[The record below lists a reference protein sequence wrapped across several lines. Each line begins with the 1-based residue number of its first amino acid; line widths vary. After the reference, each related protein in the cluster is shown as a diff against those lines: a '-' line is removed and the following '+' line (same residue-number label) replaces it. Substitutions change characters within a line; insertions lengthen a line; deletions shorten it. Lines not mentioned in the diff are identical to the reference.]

1 MRIPRIQTLLG
12 VLAIMTLVSAS
23 VKAQN
28 YGQRQYSG
36 PFVDFD
42 EFNPDY
48 QFFAPLDNTHFG
60 DFTPNLGWFFTWDKL
75 FTKTARPRNG
85 NPYSQDSAPSNGA
98 DRGSGTRISLGFMRP
113 DNLGWNVS
121 TTNIGGPNFY
131 QELIVERNNRIAEDD
146 NGGGGGGGGGGNNDD
161 PTPTQDDNNPL
172 TGQRDYILRDSI
184 NAITY
189 NSWELNR
196 TWRLKENDK
205 GRIWEPLL
213 GIRYSNLQDRFEGA
227 EYNRYDEDGLPVPPI
242 PDPNDPT
249 SPGPDDAEIEEFILQ
264 KGVHHNDMFG
274 GQLGLRWYR
283 QQSKWL
289 LSNELRFFVMN
300 NNQTIRQEQLREV
313 TQVEVGT
320 GEEPETQTRQRT
332 ITWDSDNS
340 FVWGG
345 EYRGEAAY
353 TITRDLTARFGFN
366 VLNYGKGIGRGENYG
381 DRFLTYGFNFGLTL
395 NR

>member
-1 MRIPRIQTLLG
+1 MRFPRIQTLLG
-12 VLAIMTLVSAS
+12 VLAIMTLVATS
-23 VKAQN
+23 VEAQN

-60 DFTPNLGWFFTWDKL
+60 DFTPNFGWFFTWDKL
-75 FTKTARPRNG
+75 FTKTARPRQEESYG
-85 NPYSQDSAPSNGA
+85 TF
-98 DRGSGTRISLGFMRP
+98 DRGSGKRISLGFMRP
-113 DNLGWNVS
+113 DNLGWNLS
-121 TTNIGGPNFY
+121 TTTLGGPNTY
-131 QELIVERNNRIAEDD
+131 QELIVERNNRVAEEEGGD
-146 NGGGGGGGGGGNNDD
+146 GGGGGGGGGDEEA
-161 PTPTQDDNNPL
+161 TPSQDDNNPI

-184 NAITY
+184 NAVTY
-189 NSWELNR
+189 SSWELNR

-205 GRIWEPLL
+205 GRIWEPLV
-213 GIRYSNLQDRFEGA
+213 GIRYSNFRDYFESA
-227 EYNRYDEDGLPVPPI
+227 EYNRYDEDGLPVPQI
-242 PDPNDPT
+242 PNPNNPD
-249 SPGPDDAEIEEFILQ
+249 SPAPDDAEIEEFILNQ
-264 KGVHHNDMFG
+264 GIHNNDMFG

-283 QQSKWL
+283 KQSRWL
-289 LSNELRFFVMN
+289 LSNELRFFAMN
-300 NNQTIRQEQLREV
+300 NNQSIRKDQLREV

-320 GEEPETQTRQRT
+320 GEEPESQTREQT
-332 ITWDSDNS
+332 ITWDTDNS

-366 VLNYGKGIGRGENYG
+366 VINYGKGIGRGENYG
-381 DRFLTYGFNFGLTL
+381 DRFLTYGFNFGITL

>member
-12 VLAIMTLVSAS
+12 VLAIMTLVTTSLD
-23 VKAQN
+23 AQN

-75 FTKTARPRNG
+75 FTKSARPRQEEAYG
-85 NPYSQDSAPSNGA
+85 GF

-113 DNLGWNVS
+113 DSNGWSLS
-121 TTNIGGPNFY
+121 TTRIGGPNFY
-131 QELIVERNNRIAEDD
+131 QELIVERNNRVAEEDD
-146 NGGGGGGGGGGNNDD
+146 GGGGGGGGGGGNEEQ
-161 PTPTQDDNNPL
+161 TPEQDDNNPL

-184 NAITY
+184 NAISY
-189 NSWELNR
+189 SSWELNR

-205 GRIWEPLL
+205 GRIWEPML
-213 GIRYSNLQDRFEGA
+213 GIRYSNIQDRFEDA
-227 EYNRYDEDGLPVPPI
+227 EYNRYDEDGLPVPQI
-242 PDPNDPT
+242 PDPNDPN
-249 SPGPDDAEIEEFILQ
+249 SPSPDDAEIEEYILEQ
-264 KGVHHNDMFG
+264 GTHTNDMFG

-283 QQSKWL
+283 KQSRWL

-300 NNQTIRQEQLREV
+300 NNQTIRERDYREV
-313 TQVEVGT
+313 TLVEVGT
-320 GEEPETQTRQRT
+320 GEEPESQTRVET
-332 ITWDSDNS
+332 IEWKSNNE

-345 EYRGEAAY
+345 EYRHEAAY
-353 TITRDLTARFGFN
+353 EITRDLTARFGFN
-366 VLNYGKGIGRGENYG
+366 VLNYGKGIGRGDNYG
-381 DRFLTYGFNFGLTL
+381 DRFLTYGFNFGITL